1 MKLIIGVMAILLPLL
16 SSAQPPKTRF
26 LTIGDKVPD
35 MVFEHVINYQKDEIK
50 LSDFKGKLV
59 ILDFWASWCGSC
71 IQGFP
76 KLDSLQN
83 KFGNK
88 IRILLINPKKSRDD
102 LTKINRVINRMNTLP
117 GKPFQLPII
126 VNDTLASSY
135 FKYTALPHYVWIDR
149 KGIVRAITSR
159 KYVTSDV
166 IRSLINGEKIDLP
179 TKIDMI
185 PKG

>member
-1 MKLIIGVMAILLPLL
+1 MLLPLL
-16 SSAQPPKTRF
+16 SMAQPRPIKP
-26 LTIGDKVPD
+26 LTVGDTVPD
-35 MVFEHVINYQKDEIK
+35 IVFNHVINYKKDEIK

-88 IRILLINPKKSRDD
+88 IQILLINPKKSRDD
-102 LTKINRVINRMNTLP
+102 LAKINRVINRMNSLP

-135 FKYTALPHYVWIDR
+135 FKFTAIPHYVWIDG

-166 IRSLINGEKIDLP
+166 ASALINGEKIVLP
-179 TKIDMI
+179 TKIDII
-185 PKG
+185 PLAN